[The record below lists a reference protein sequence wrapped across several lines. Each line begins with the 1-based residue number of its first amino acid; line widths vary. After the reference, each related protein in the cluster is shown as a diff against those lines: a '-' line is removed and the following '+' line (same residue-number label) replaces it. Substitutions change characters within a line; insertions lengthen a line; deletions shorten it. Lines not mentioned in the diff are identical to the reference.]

1 MIDFYTAATPNGYKV
16 SIMLEE
22 CGLPY
27 TPHFID
33 MAAQEQKTPE
43 FLAINPNG
51 RIPAIVDDGFP
62 VFESGAILIW
72 LAEKTGKFL
81 PSELKARSTVI
92 QWVMWQM
99 GGLGPMMGQLNVF
112 KRYFPEHIPAAI
124 ERYERES
131 YRLFGVMDG
140 RLAQSPYLG
149 GDDYSIADIAC
160 WPWVRAYEW
169 PGLTLDGHPHLKAWA
184 EKIGER
190 DGVKR
195 GVQVPPRGEMTEE
208 AKRQFVERART
219 ILAYSRGPKA

>member
-22 CGLPY
+22 CGLEY

-33 MAAQEQKTPE
+33 MSAQQQKSPE

-72 LAEKTGKFL
+72 LADKAGKFL
-81 PSELKARSTVI
+81 PSDPKGRSTVI
-92 QWVMWQM
+92 QWLMWQM

-112 KRYFPEHIPAAI
+112 KRYFPEHIPSAI
-124 ERYERES
+124 DRYERES

-140 RLAQSPYLG
+140 RLADSPYLG
-149 GDDYSIADIAC
+149 GDEYSIADIAC

-169 PGLTLDGHPHLKAWA
+169 PGLTLDNHPHLKAWA
-184 EKIGER
+184 DGIGGR
-190 DGVKR
+190 DAVKR
-195 GVQVPPRGEMTEE
+195 GVQIPPRPEMTDE
-208 AKRQFVERART
+208 ARKEFVERARK
-219 ILAYSRGPKA
+219 ILA

>member
-51 RIPAIVDDGFP
+51 RIPAIVDNGFP

-72 LAEKTGKFL
+72 LAEKAGKFL
-81 PSELKARSTVI
+81 PSDPKARSTVV

-149 GDDYSIADIAC
+149 GEEYSIADIAC
-160 WPWVRAYEW
+160 WPWIRAYEW
-169 PGLTLDGHPHLKAWA
+169 PGLTLEGHPHLKAWTEKVA
-184 EKIGER
+184 EREA
-190 DGVKR
+190 VKR
-195 GVQVPPRGEMTEE
+195 GVQVPLRGEMTEE
-208 AKRQFVERART
+208 AQRQFVERART
-219 ILAYSRGPKA
+219 ILA